1 MKINKK
7 HKIALKIIKK
17 YLPEFRFLNT
27 KIFFLKASVFIF
39 PIVYF
44 FLVISFAIVFNPFF
58 VLLLGLIPLWHIY
71 IVYICNFI
79 KYINYEDMEYIER
92 ENEVDKILKR
102 KYNLIFTID
111 FNFCYSIFVEDLTG
125 NEYKIFSSFN
135 TKFFNVHFLKTSIYL
150 ISSAVITVASLV
162 IALIV
167 SFTVVREVA
176 IIVGADLLIIGVI
189 VLCVS
194 MSGFSYGT
202 TTSTST
208 SEGET
213 LADVINDVNEA
224 GTKEAYGKVFL
235 IRQYYSDMYLNAEM
249 KFRTEDS
256 VQGEYEKIL
265 SFETEEEAQKFLD
278 RVKDIDDSYS
288 NAHVYEK
295 WLD

>member
-1 MKINKK
+1 
-7 HKIALKIIKK
+7 
-17 YLPEFRFLNT
+17 
-27 KIFFLKASVFIF
+27 
-39 PIVYF
+39 
-44 FLVISFAIVFNPFF
+44 
-58 VLLLGLIPLWHIY
+58 
-71 IVYICNFI
+71 
-79 KYINYEDMEYIER
+79 MEYIER

>member
-1 MKINKK
+1 MKISKK

-44 FLVISFAIVFNPFF
+44 FLVISFTIVFNPFF

-71 IVYICNFI
+71 MVYICNFI
-79 KYINYEDMEYIER
+79 KYINHEDMEYIER

-125 NEYKIFSSFN
+125 NKYKIFSSFN
-135 TKFFNVHFLKTSIYL
+135 TKFLNVHFLKTSIYL

-167 SFTVVREVA
+167 SFTVVRDMA

-194 MSGFSYGT
+194 MSGFSSGT

-208 SEGET
+208 SDGET
-213 LADVINDVNEA
+213 LADVINDVNKA